1 MMHAFRYMAVA
12 ALLVVP
18 VTGQADPMGDVC
30 HLRAKRES
38 GYDGLR
44 PMVGRIGEVTIRL
57 SGSAAL
63 GMTYNSRPAFSS
75 DTRAF
80 AGSAARERRED
91 KALERYLRVY
101 DRCIGHAHKSG
112 ENSRASG
119 AP

>member
-1 MMHAFRYMAVA
+1 MMQAFRYMAVA
-12 ALLVVP
+12 ALLAMP
-18 VTGQADPMGDVC
+18 VMGQADPMRDVC

-44 PMVGRIGEVTIRL
+44 PMVGKIGDVTIRL
-57 SGSAAL
+57 SGSASL
-63 GMTYNSRPAFSS
+63 GITYNSHPEFSS
-75 DTRAF
+75 NTRSF
-80 AGSAARERRED
+80 AGSAARGRRED

-101 DRCIGHAHKSG
+101 DRCIGDDHKSG